1 MASLQPDVPF
11 VLGNRS
17 IDYPRPIKV
26 SFLSPHRYSQIIC
39 IGAGIN
45 GIITAI
51 RFAQK
56 IRNLSL
62 VVYEKNA
69 DVGGTWFENTYP
81 SVACDLPAHTYNLGR
96 NDVDLADIIA
106 ERGFSVA
113 NMSICMS
120 EFPNYF
126 MQTHPTFSVGYGN
139 MIIVFKKINKYFVN
153 CIQKIQRE
161 GIKSMVI
168 KPEAVQD
175 F

>member
-1 MASLQPDVPF
+1 MSNIQQPFWSPRKPSEQSCFSVWNMASLQPDVPF
-11 VLGNRS
+11 VLENRS

-81 SVACDLPAHTYNLGR
+81 GVACDLPAHTYNLAFESKR
-96 NDVDLADIIA
+96 DWQRRDAT
-106 ERGFSVA
+106 
-113 NMSICMS
+113 MSIWPILS
-120 EFPNYF
+120 RN
-126 MQTHPTFSVGYGN
+126 VGFQWP
-139 MIIVFKKINKYFVN
+139 I
-153 CIQKIQRE
+153 CP
-161 GIKSMVI
+161 S
-168 KPEAVQD
+168 A
-175 F
+175 